1 MGLTI
6 EEDIGQM
13 AGAVWYALNTHGELS
28 LAQLKKMVEGK
39 GPIFDWAIGWLA
51 REGKV
56 VLTPPLLTVWA
67 GGSPAGHNRYAS
79 SHRRYLRD
87 KGYGSCPAMSPA

>member
-13 AGAVWYALNTHGELS
+13 AGAIWYALNTHGELS
-28 LAQLKKMVEGK
+28 LARLKKLVEGK
-39 GPIFDWAIGWLA
+39 GPMFEWAIGWLA

-56 VLTPPLLTVWA
+56 VLTPKKRSLSMPEIIYFPLKPHAKSTET
-67 GGSPAGHNRYAS
+67 
-79 SHRRYLRD
+79 
-87 KGYGSCPAMSPA
+87 

>member
-13 AGAVWYALNTHGELS
+13 AGAIWYALNTHGDLS
-28 LAQLKKMVEGK
+28 LTKLKKLVEAK

-56 VLTPPLLTVWA
+56 VLTPK
-67 GGSPAGHNRYAS
+67 NRS
-79 SHRRYLRD
+79 FSIRL
-87 KGYGSCPAMSPA
+87 K